1 MVGAIGRIKSSYTS
15 WQFDWLTQST
25 GKRKVLVSRPESRSS
40 KPYPL
45 FERVYCPRGKA
56 LLCFSTI
63 AVPFR
68 VFFLVLVL
76 SFESVS
82 LVIQIY
88 IYVYNHRMIKRDNTP
103 RNSQIIEHFHTKFP
117 RFRSWY
123 SMKQTIYNRRYRCEK
138 KRYFC
143 ARNSIEETERKA
155 WVYRIG
161 FSH

>member
-25 GKRKVLVSRPESRSS
+25 GKRKVPVSRPESRSS

-76 SFESVS
+76 SFESV

-88 IYVYNHRMIKRDNTP
+88 IYLYNHSMTKRDNTL

-117 RFRSWY
+117 SFRSWY

-155 WVYRIG
+155 SVYRLG